1 MRNFF
6 ELNKP
11 YRFDI
16 NDIIATIYV
25 ACAVIGIMGINAT
38 PLFLIG
44 SVIGVVT
51 CFKARRINL
60 VALNGALF
68 ILNLVNAIKFF
79 L

>member
-1 MRNFF
+1 MKNFF

-11 YRFDI
+11 YQFDI

-25 ACAVIGIMGINAT
+25 ACTVIGIMGINAT

>member
-1 MRNFF
+1 MRKFF

-11 YRFDI
+11 YQFDI

-25 ACAVIGIMGINAT
+25 ACAIIGIMGINAT

-44 SVIGVVT
+44 STIGVIT

-68 ILNLVNAIKFF
+68 ILNLVNAIKYF

>member
-1 MRNFF
+1 MRKFF

-11 YRFDI
+11 YKFEI
-16 NDIIATIYV
+16 NDIIALLYI

-44 SVIGVVT
+44 SAIGLIT
-51 CFKARRINL
+51 CFKAHRINL

-68 ILNLVNAIKFF
+68 ILNLVNAIKYFI
-79 L
+79 

>member
-1 MRNFF
+1 MRKFF
-6 ELNKP
+6 ELNKA
-11 YRFDI
+11 YQFDI

-25 ACAVIGIMGINAT
+25 ACAIIGIMEINAT

-44 SVIGVVT
+44 SAIGVIT

-68 ILNLVNAIKFF
+68 ILNLVNAIKYF

>member
-1 MRNFF
+1 MREFF
-6 ELNKP
+6 QLNKP
-11 YRFDI
+11 YQFDI

-25 ACAVIGIMGINAT
+25 ACAIIGIIGINAT

-44 SVIGVVT
+44 STIGVIA

-68 ILNLVNAIKFF
+68 LLNVVNAIKYFI
-79 L
+79 

>member
-1 MRNFF
+1 MKKFF

-11 YRFDI
+11 YKFEI
-16 NDIIATIYV
+16 NDIIALLYV
-25 ACAVIGIMGINAT
+25 VCAVIGIMGINAT

-44 SVIGVVT
+44 SGIGLIT
-51 CFKARRINL
+51 CFKAHRINL

-79 L
+79 I

>member
-1 MRNFF
+1 MREFF
-6 ELNKP
+6 QLNRP
-11 YRFDI
+11 YQFDI

-44 SVIGVVT
+44 SAIGVAT

-60 VALNGALF
+60 VALNLALF
-68 ILNLVNAIKFF
+68 LLNLVNAIKF
-79 L
+79 LI